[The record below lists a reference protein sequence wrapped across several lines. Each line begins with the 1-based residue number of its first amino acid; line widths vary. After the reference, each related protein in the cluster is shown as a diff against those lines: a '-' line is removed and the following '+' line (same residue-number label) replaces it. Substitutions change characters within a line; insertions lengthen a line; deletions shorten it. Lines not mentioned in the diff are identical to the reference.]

1 MPVYLVPGQPNTRVQ
16 SLSRILPRIDD
27 IAHPAKPAKIKPGY
41 SFLRRAEMFLKAG
54 VARTLTYQATLTHLK
69 PH

>member
-1 MPVYLVPGQPNTRVQ
+1 MRMQPCRAQ
-16 SLSRILPRIDD
+16 QFLDY
-27 IAHPAKPAKIKPGY
+27 Y
-41 SFLRRAEMFLKAG
+41 SEVKMFLKAG